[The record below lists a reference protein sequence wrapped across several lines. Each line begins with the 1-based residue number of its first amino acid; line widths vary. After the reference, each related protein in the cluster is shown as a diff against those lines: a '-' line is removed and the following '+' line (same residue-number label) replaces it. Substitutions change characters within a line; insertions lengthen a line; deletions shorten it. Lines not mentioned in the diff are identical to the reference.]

1 MNEEEEETTEN
12 RIDLYVRIRDYT
24 ANITRKERTMFE
36 HSSIHC
42 SSKNKST
49 QKEKNN
55 INRSSAKQNYEYE
68 KTK

>member
-1 MNEEEEETTEN
+1 MNEEEEEITEN

-42 SSKNKST
+42 SSKNKKYAEG
-49 QKEKNN
+49 KE
-55 INRSSAKQNYEYE
+55 
-68 KTK
+68 